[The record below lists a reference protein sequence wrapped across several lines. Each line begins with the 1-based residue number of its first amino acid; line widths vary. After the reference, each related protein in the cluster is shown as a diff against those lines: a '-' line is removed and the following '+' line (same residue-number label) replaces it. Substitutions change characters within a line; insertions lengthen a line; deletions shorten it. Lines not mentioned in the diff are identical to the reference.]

1 MNTEKN
7 QTEETQADESQ
18 LNSPAG
24 DEAVTQPE
32 SLSLDEINAITGM
45 TYKTKEAALKS
56 IKDMKSMAGKA
67 ASLEGQA
74 PDIAKMQAQIAD
86 LTEREFLARNPQH
99 EANLELLRVV
109 AKGAGVS
116 IQEAAELFAY
126 TVVMQQPVEAQS
138 KRTIAASNNRVAQ
151 QSTQEDV
158 SAVHGDPLK
167 SAEYVVNNFFKK

>member
-1 MNTEKN
+1 MNTEEN

-18 LNSPAG
+18 LTSPAG

-32 SLSLDEINAITGM
+32 SLSLAEINAITGM

-74 PDIAKMQAQIAD
+74 PDIAKMQAQIA
-86 LTEREFLARNPQH
+86 E
-99 EANLELLRVV
+99 
-109 AKGAGVS
+109 
-116 IQEAAELFAY
+116 QEAAELPAY
-126 TVVMQQPVEAQS
+126 TAVMQKPAEDTQS
-138 KRTIAASNNRVAQ
+138 KRTIVASNNRVAQ
-151 QSTQEDV
+151 PSTQEDI